1 MEGVFRRMKGVFGRV
16 QAYEGRVQSCS
27 PLAIRLNTSFIRLN
41 TPFIRLSY
49 ASHTPEHVLHT
60 PAKSRQ
66 ISSRDTFSSAI
77 FPLPYNNMTRLRGR
91 RPRGVSTR
99 KPITDTEKD
108 PQPPPPN
115 DASTKQEVADAAVI
129 PDPARSDSSGEFE
142 VGNPS
147 LPSTSSHVAAHAR
160 PSPERELPDLHRP
173 HRRHRQESP
182 SPSRHRSLSP
192 VTPSP
197 PPPPPPPP
205 PLRRTEEEEVSDSGS
220 VASSVVQ
227 PKLKRAASRE
237 KYNFT
242 DEQEVELAE
251 FYGDNELFYNKRL
264 KSYKDSE
271 KKKRL
276 LEEKGASLSPPCT
289 GEHSIIS

>member
-1 MEGVFRRMKGVFGRV
+1 M
-16 QAYEGRVQSCS
+16 
-27 PLAIRLNTSFIRLN
+27 
-41 TPFIRLSY
+41 
-49 ASHTPEHVLHT
+49 
-60 PAKSRQ
+60 
-66 ISSRDTFSSAI
+66 
-77 FPLPYNNMTRLRGR
+77 
-91 RPRGVSTR
+91 
-99 KPITDTEKD
+99 
-108 PQPPPPN
+108 
-115 DASTKQEVADAAVI
+115 
-129 PDPARSDSSGEFE
+129 
-142 VGNPS
+142 
-147 LPSTSSHVAAHAR
+147 AAHAR

-173 HRRHRQESP
+173 HRQESP

>member
-1 MEGVFRRMKGVFGRV
+1 M
-16 QAYEGRVQSCS
+16 
-27 PLAIRLNTSFIRLN
+27 
-41 TPFIRLSY
+41 
-49 ASHTPEHVLHT
+49 
-60 PAKSRQ
+60 
-66 ISSRDTFSSAI
+66 
-77 FPLPYNNMTRLRGR
+77 
-91 RPRGVSTR
+91 
-99 KPITDTEKD
+99 
-108 PQPPPPN
+108 
-115 DASTKQEVADAAVI
+115 
-129 PDPARSDSSGEFE
+129 
-142 VGNPS
+142 
-147 LPSTSSHVAAHAR
+147 AAHAR